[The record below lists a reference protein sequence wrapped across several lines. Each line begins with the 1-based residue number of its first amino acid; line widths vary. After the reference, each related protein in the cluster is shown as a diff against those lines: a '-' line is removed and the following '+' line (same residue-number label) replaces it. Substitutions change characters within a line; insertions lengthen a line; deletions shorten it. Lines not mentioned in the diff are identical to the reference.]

1 MAPVSLLGSTI
12 DLEGLVQVRFCE
24 AGLAVNTSKLEQVLA
39 QIARSVNALSESTA
53 ARDGMITGK
62 AAIAEVSENARP
74 NVAVSPV
81 REDGNCGDT
90 ARVAVTPESRVK
102 TAAPA
107 APAAVRSPSAPRT
120 PQVLAGSPNKAVK
133 TRPPVAT
140 ATREQGGVLVVSRT
154 SPGAP
159 VVSARGRRRGHHG
172 ATASQRQ
179 GSADSHRLTSP
190 SSDAWRPAS
199 LDPVVADVPFGRHAA
214 VRALARAGVS
224 AVSSATA
231 SPKASCASIPVS
243 VPSDSGTDDKKL
255 DSPRGIEA
263 DARKP
268 WVTMVVPM
276 SPPVST
282 ATGLKPA
289 RDFEEHEIAGF
300 QGSSVLQRDALR
312 QKSTA
317 VSEANAT
324 TSWIDSLRH

>member
-1 MAPVSLLGSTI
+1 MAPVSLLGSSI

-24 AGLAVNTSKLEQVLA
+24 AGLAVNTSKLEHVLA
-39 QIARSVNALSESTA
+39 QIVRSVNALSEGA
-53 ARDGMITGK
+53 AIPEGLISSK
-62 AAIAEVSENARP
+62 AAIAEVSENTRP
-74 NVAVSPV
+74 NVAATPV
-81 REDGNCGDT
+81 RDD
-90 ARVAVTPESRVK
+90 ARSGEAPRAVQTPESRGK
-102 TAAPA
+102 TPTPA
-107 APAAVRSPSAPRT
+107 AGAAVRSPSAPRT
-120 PQVLAGSPNKAVK
+120 PQVLTGSPNKALK
-133 TRPPVAT
+133 TRPPMAT
-140 ATREQGGVLVVSRT
+140 ATRDQGGVLVVSRT
-154 SPGAP
+154 SPGGPA
-159 VVSARGRRRGHHG
+159 VSARGRRRGQYG

-179 GSADSHRLTSP
+179 GSADSYRLTSP
-190 SSDAWRPAS
+190 SPDPWRPAS

-243 VPSDSGTDDKKL
+243 VPSDSGTDEKRL
-255 DSPRGIEA
+255 ESPRDAEA
-263 DARKP
+263 DTRKP

-289 RDFEEHEIAGF
+289 RDFEEHDIAGF
-300 QGSSVLQRDALR
+300 QGSSVLQRESLR

-317 VSEANAT
+317 VSEANVT